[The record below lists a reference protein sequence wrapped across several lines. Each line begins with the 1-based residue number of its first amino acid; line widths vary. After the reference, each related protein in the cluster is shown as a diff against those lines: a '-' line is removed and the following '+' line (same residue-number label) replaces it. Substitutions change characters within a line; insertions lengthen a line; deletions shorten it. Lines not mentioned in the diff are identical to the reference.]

1 MSGQWMTAV
10 VGVLLC
16 AAFLAAVLRTQRPE
30 LAVGLSLLAGV
41 MVTVAVITRLS
52 PLMTSLRRLTARG
65 GLSDDSLSLVLR
77 AAGVCLVTQLTAD
90 TCRDAGESSLA
101 SKAELTGRLVLLVMA
116 LPLFERILALIATVV
131 GGGAVTG

>member
-1 MSGQWMTAV
+1 MNGALMVSL

-16 AAFLAAVLRTQRPE
+16 AAFLATVLRAQRPE

-41 MVTVAVITRLS
+41 LVTVAVISRLS
-52 PLMTSLRRLTARG
+52 PLVTSLRRLTAQS
-65 GLSDDSLSLVLR
+65 GLPADSFGLVLR

-101 SKAELTGRLVLLVMA
+101 SKAELAGRFLLLVMA
-116 LPLFERILALIATVV
+116 LPLFERILTLITTVV
-131 GGGAVTG
+131 MG

>member
-1 MSGQWMTAV
+1 MSGTLLV
-10 VGVLLC
+10 SLVGVLLC

-41 MVTVAVITRLS
+41 LVTAAVVSRLS
-52 PLMTSLRRLTARG
+52 PLVASLRRLTAQS
-65 GLSDDSLSLVLR
+65 GLPDDSLGLVLR

-101 SKAELTGRLVLLVMA
+101 SKAELAGRFMLLVMA
-116 LPLFERILALIATVV
+116 LPLFERILTLITTVV
-131 GGGAVTG
+131 MG